1 MPCVILSEFEEL
13 SHAEIAEIAGTT
25 PKAIE
30 TRLYRARATLR
41 EKLARWLKR

>member
-1 MPCVILSEFEEL
+1 MILFEFDEL

-41 EKLARWLKR
+41 ERLARWLR